1 MSAQTIRILESKV
14 NLASDGLAP
23 APWFHATGFKRPHLS
38 YRAPTKYGPAPPLL
52 SVRQHQAETK
62 IGTWVGLTNFRYFN
76 MYDLEKIPLPLHPL
90 PSPSAP
96 PISYA
101 HTCIND
107 NHAAEQRDI
116 EFDMG
121 GALYKRS
128 DGDDSGAA
136 CVQMVMNRTRAE
148 FNNSAESYIEII
160 QNETKVRQLR
170 LAYYA
175 TVTLMDAQLGRVL
188 DSLEATGLDKNTIVT
203 FIGTPHSVLM
213 F

>member
-1 MSAQTIRILESKV
+1 
-14 NLASDGLAP
+14 
-23 APWFHATGFKRPHLS
+23 
-38 YRAPTKYGPAPPLL
+38 
-52 SVRQHQAETK
+52 
-62 IGTWVGLTNFRYFN
+62 
-76 MYDLEKIPLPLHPL
+76 MYNLEKIPLPLHPM

-116 EFDMG
+116 DVDMG
-121 GALYKRS
+121 GTLFKHS
-128 DGDDSGAA
+128 DSGEFAGPA
-136 CVQMVMNRTRAE
+136 CVPMVINRTRPE

-160 QNETKVRQLR
+160 QNETKVRIPLRMSHYSASHSITRQTYSLEQVRQLR

-203 FIGTPHSVLM
+203 FIGASCVVFESHTAVVCLSRCFRDVCRSEM
-213 F
+213 ISRA